1 VGVRRVLAI
10 LLFFFFIEDSDAE
23 YASKWISPFGW
34 LHDFF
39 YLKTPHMVRPLDHV
53 FLVCLLLALRRPD
66 GQGPRVQP
74 MRSTLL
80 LSAATIVVWFALGLS
95 RGGDLRWGCWQVYI
109 LLSAVLYTF
118 TIAAAFRT
126 PAHFAILAKVVLFAA
141 SYRALMCWL
150 YYFLV
155 VRVTMKVPPDC
166 ITTHDDSVLWVVAML
181 ILLLRLYRTKKL
193 SERMGA
199 LALLA
204 FFTGAVQLNSRRLA
218 WVSLAMG
225 LVVFFFLLPSDR
237 AKRRTTWGVVATIPL
252 VVVYALVGWGRS
264 ERIFK
269 PLKAFESITTNEDL
283 STISRNVENLGLIHT
298 AQANGWL
305 FGTGWG
311 HEYQPVAFTFDLS
324 HVFQL
329 WRYIPH
335 NSILGLFAFMG
346 AIGYF
351 GYWLTFP
358 TGMYLNSRMGKLSK
372 SKAMQDLGMLGAA
385 QMLVCV
391 NQYFGD
397 MGTFSYKVVYVMATS
412 YAIAL
417 RSPIMAGV
425 WPAGARVVRR
435 VPAGTAVPGQAQHA
449 QPSRATEDAWQSS
462 YL

>member
-1 VGVRRVLAI
+1 VGVRRVLAF
-10 LLFFFFIEDSDAE
+10 LLFLFFVEDSDAE
-23 YASKWISPFGW
+23 YAKNWVAPFGW

-39 YLKTPHMVRPLDHV
+39 YMKTPHMVRPLDHV
-53 FLVCLLLALRRPD
+53 FLVCLLIALRRPD
-66 GQGPRVQP
+66 GHGPRVQP

-80 LSAATIVVWFALGLS
+80 LSAATILIWFVLGLA

-118 TIAAAFRT
+118 TVAAAFRT
-126 PAHFAILAKVVLFAA
+126 PQHFAILAKVVLFAA
-141 SYRALMCWL
+141 TYRAAMCWL
-150 YYFLV
+150 YYIMV
-155 VRVTMKVPPDC
+155 VRVTMKWAPDC

-193 SERMGA
+193 SERIGA
-199 LALLA
+199 VGLLA
-204 FFTGAVQLNSRRLA
+204 FFTVAVQLNSRRLA

-225 LVVFFFLLPSDR
+225 LVTFFFLLPSDR
-237 AKRRTTWGVVATIPL
+237 AKRRTTRGVIASLPL
-252 VVVYALVGWGRS
+252 VLLYAIVGWGRT

-298 AQANGWL
+298 AQSNGWL

-311 HEYQPVAFTFDLS
+311 HQYQPVAFTFDLS

-346 AIGYF
+346 ALGYF

-417 RSPIMAGV
+417 RSPILAGV
-425 WPAGARVVRR
+425 WAASAKETRR
-435 VPAGTAVPGQAQHA
+435 VRARPATQPHTQPG
-449 QPSRATEDAWQSS
+449 RATEEAWQSS
-462 YL
+462 YQ